1 MAAICHLLESDVNG
15 PVNLVA
21 PNPVTNKQFTAAL
34 GSVLHRPTLIPI
46 PTFAPALLY
55 GRELVESLLLVSQ
68 RVSPTVLTESGFT
81 FRHTEIE
88 PALRAV
94 LGRD

>member
-1 MAAICHLLESDVNG
+1 MTRTA
-15 PVNLVA
+15 PVNAAA
-21 PNPVTNKQFTAAL
+21 PNPVTNQEFTKTL
-34 GSVLHRPTLIPI
+34 GAVLHRPTLVPI

-68 RVSPTVLTESGFT
+68 RVQPNALVGSGFV
-81 FRHTEIE
+81 FAHPELE

-94 LGRD
+94 LDRD